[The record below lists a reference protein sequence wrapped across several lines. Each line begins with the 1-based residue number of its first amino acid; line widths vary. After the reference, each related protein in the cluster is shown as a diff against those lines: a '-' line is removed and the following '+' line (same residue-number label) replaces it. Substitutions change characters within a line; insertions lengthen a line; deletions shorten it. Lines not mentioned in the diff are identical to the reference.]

1 MKAYTDNKARVSAI
15 IQIPALKEETY
26 GRDFSEMLQE
36 RLTFDE
42 ALADSALT
50 IMTRQRLKI
59 VKTPALPAAR
69 QRGGALMASDDK
81 IEELIREIAAKHGIA
96 VGRDD
101 PILILQTINERL
113 MQDSQAAQQEI
124 LDRFTEE
131 LEVIAHRWG
140 DDAKQKAE
148 RTLNAALAASKEAM
162 AKGMQDG
169 GKAAAE
175 AVRRELERRRAARR
189 PIREA
194 RRVSYMNMVAAGMA
208 VFAAALALW
217 ATL

>member
-1 MKAYTDNKARVSAI
+1 
-15 IQIPALKEETY
+15 
-26 GRDFSEMLQE
+26 
-36 RLTFDE
+36 
-42 ALADSALT
+42 
-50 IMTRQRLKI
+50 
-59 VKTPALPAAR
+59 
-69 QRGGALMASDDK
+69 MASDDK
-81 IEELIREIAAKHGIA
+81 IEELIREIAVKHGIA

-101 PILILQTINERL
+101 PILILQTIYTRL

-124 LDRFTEE
+124 LDRFKEE
-131 LEVIAHRWG
+131 LEAIAHRWG
-140 DDAKQKAE
+140 DDAKGKAE

-175 AVRRELERRRAARR
+175 AVRRELEAAAAQLAA

-194 RRVSYMNMVAAGMA
+194 RRVSYMNIVAAGMA

-217 ATL
+217 ASL

>member
-1 MKAYTDNKARVSAI
+1 
-15 IQIPALKEETY
+15 
-26 GRDFSEMLQE
+26 
-36 RLTFDE
+36 
-42 ALADSALT
+42 
-50 IMTRQRLKI
+50 
-59 VKTPALPAAR
+59 
-69 QRGGALMASDDK
+69 MASDDK
-81 IEELIREIAAKHGIA
+81 IEELIREIAVKHGIA

-101 PILILQTINERL
+101 PILILQTINTRL

-124 LDRFTEE
+124 LDRFKEE
-131 LEVIAHRWG
+131 LEAIAHRWG
-140 DDAKQKAE
+140 DDAKGKAE

-175 AVRRELERRRAARR
+175 AVRRELEAAAAQLAA

-194 RRVSYMNMVAAGMA
+194 RRVSYMNILAAGMA

-217 ATL
+217 ASL

>member
-1 MKAYTDNKARVSAI
+1 
-15 IQIPALKEETY
+15 
-26 GRDFSEMLQE
+26 
-36 RLTFDE
+36 
-42 ALADSALT
+42 
-50 IMTRQRLKI
+50 
-59 VKTPALPAAR
+59 
-69 QRGGALMASDDK
+69 MAGDDK
-81 IEELIREIAAKHGIA
+81 IEELIREIATKHGIA
-96 VGRDD
+96 VGRND
-101 PILILQTINERL
+101 PILILQTINARL

-124 LDRFTEE
+124 LHRFAEE
-131 LEVIAHRWG
+131 LEIIAHRWG

-175 AVRRELERRRAARR
+175 AVRRELEAASAQF
-189 PIREA
+189 IREA
-194 RRVSYMNMVAAGMA
+194 RRVSYMNIVAAGMA

>member
-1 MKAYTDNKARVSAI
+1 
-15 IQIPALKEETY
+15 
-26 GRDFSEMLQE
+26 
-36 RLTFDE
+36 
-42 ALADSALT
+42 
-50 IMTRQRLKI
+50 
-59 VKTPALPAAR
+59 
-69 QRGGALMASDDK
+69 MASDDK
-81 IEELIREIAAKHGIA
+81 IEELIREIAVKHGIA

-101 PILILQTINERL
+101 PILILQTINTRL

-124 LDRFTEE
+124 LDRFKEE
-131 LEVIAHRWG
+131 LEAIAHRWR
-140 DDAKQKAE
+140 DDAKGKAE

-175 AVRRELERRRAARR
+175 AVRRELEAVAAQLAA

-194 RRVSYMNMVAAGMA
+194 RRVSYMNIVAAGMA

-217 ATL
+217 ASL

>member
-1 MKAYTDNKARVSAI
+1 
-15 IQIPALKEETY
+15 
-26 GRDFSEMLQE
+26 
-36 RLTFDE
+36 
-42 ALADSALT
+42 
-50 IMTRQRLKI
+50 
-59 VKTPALPAAR
+59 
-69 QRGGALMASDDK
+69 MASDDK
-81 IEELIREIAAKHGIA
+81 IEELIREIAVKHGIA

-101 PILILQTINERL
+101 PIFILQTINTRL

-124 LDRFTEE
+124 LDRFKEE
-131 LEVIAHRWG
+131 LEAIAHRWG
-140 DDAKQKAE
+140 DDAKGKAE

-175 AVRRELERRRAARR
+175 AVRRELEAAAAQLAA

-194 RRVSYMNMVAAGMA
+194 RRVSYMNIVAAGMA

-217 ATL
+217 ASL

>member
-1 MKAYTDNKARVSAI
+1 
-15 IQIPALKEETY
+15 
-26 GRDFSEMLQE
+26 
-36 RLTFDE
+36 
-42 ALADSALT
+42 
-50 IMTRQRLKI
+50 
-59 VKTPALPAAR
+59 
-69 QRGGALMASDDK
+69 MASDDK
-81 IEELIREIAAKHGIA
+81 IEELIREIAVKHGIA

-101 PILILQTINERL
+101 PILILQTINTRL

-124 LDRFTEE
+124 LDRFKEE
-131 LEVIAHRWG
+131 LEAIAHRWG
-140 DDAKQKAE
+140 DDAKGKAE

-175 AVRRELERRRAARR
+175 AVRRELEAVAAQLAA

-194 RRVSYMNMVAAGMA
+194 RRVSYMNIVAAGMA

-217 ATL
+217 ASL